1 MQVKTK
7 TMGTVEVSDEQLIKV
22 PSGLFAFEDY
32 KDYALIDCKLKPF
45 VWMQSVQESSLAFLL
60 IDPFLICDDFEA
72 DIDDKELA
80 KIGIQDPSDVLVMA
94 IVTVPQDGSPVTAN
108 FQGPLIINRKNH
120 ECMQVVLNDPKWT
133 TKHNIV
139 EALKRKEA
147 EKC

>member
-22 PSGLFAFEDY
+22 PAGLFAFEDY
-32 KDYALIDCKLKPF
+32 KDYALIDCKLEPF
-45 VWMQSVQESSLAFLL
+45 VWMQSVQESTLAFLL
-60 IDPFLICDDFEA
+60 VDPFLICEDFEA

-80 KIGIQDPSDVLVMA
+80 KIGIQNASDVLVMA

-108 FQGPLIINRKNH
+108 LRGPLIINKKNH
-120 ECMQVVLNDPKWT
+120 ECMQVVLGDPKWT
-133 TKHNIV
+133 TKHNII
-139 EALKRKEA
+139 EALKRKEG